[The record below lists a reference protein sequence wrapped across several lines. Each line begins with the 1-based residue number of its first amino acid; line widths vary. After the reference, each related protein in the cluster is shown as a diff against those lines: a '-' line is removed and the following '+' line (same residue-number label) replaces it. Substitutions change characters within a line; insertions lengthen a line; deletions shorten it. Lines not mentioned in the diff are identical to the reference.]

1 VIINL
6 QSFVLRERPFWDEL
20 EACLLHL
27 EQQSRTPMTL
37 QQAQRLHYLYE
48 RTSAALAQVNT
59 FSGDPDLQRY
69 VESLVARA
77 YAVIHATDRPR
88 RRFRPIR
95 WFFGT
100 FPATFRAHVN
110 CFWLACAVTLVGMAF
125 GGGAV
130 ALDPDAKA
138 VLLPFEHLQGDPAD
152 RVKQEEQG
160 TGHHSG
166 EMHGTF
172 AAMLMTHN
180 TQVSILALAL
190 GATWGI
196 GTIVLL
202 FYNGAI
208 LGAVIVDYVH
218 AGQSVFLAGWLLPHG
233 TIEIPSILIAG
244 QAGLLLGWT
253 MIGRQSRLPLKQR
266 LRRVVP
272 SLVTLILGVAILL
285 VWAGIVESFLSQY
298 HQPVLP
304 YWLKISFG
312 CVELVLLCL
321 LLAWRRKGAT
331 AADEEISSLEAAAR

>member
-6 QSFVLRERPFWDEL
+6 QSFVLKERPFWDEL
-20 EACLLHL
+20 EKCLQLL
-27 EQQSRTPMTL
+27 EQQSRAHLTL
-37 QQAQRLHYLYE
+37 QQARRLHYLYE
-48 RTSAALAQVNT
+48 RASAALAQVHT

-77 YAVIHATDRPR
+77 YAAIHAMDRPR
-88 RRFRPIR
+88 RRFRPIH

-100 FPATFRAHVN
+100 FPATFRAHLN
-110 CFWLACAVTLVGMAF
+110 CFWLSCAITLVGIAF
-125 GGGAV
+125 GGGAI

-138 VLLPFEHLQGDPAD
+138 VLMPFEHLQGDPAD
-152 RVKQEEQG
+152 RVKHEEQG
-160 TGHHSG
+160 SGTHSDA
-166 EMHGTF
+166 MHGTF

-180 TQVSILALAL
+180 TQVAILALAL
-190 GATWGI
+190 GVTWGM

-202 FYNGAI
+202 FYNGVI
-208 LGAVIVDYVH
+208 LGAVAVDYIH
-218 AGQSVFLAGWLLPHG
+218 AGQSTFLAGWLLPHG
-233 TIEIPSILIAG
+233 SIEIPSILIAG

-266 LRRVVP
+266 LRQIMP
-272 SLVTLILGVAILL
+272 SLVTLILGTAILL

-312 CVELVLLCL
+312 CVELVLLAM

-331 AADEEISSLEAAAR
+331 DAGLESSSTETTGL